1 MQEYSVKVT
10 LPDGQVMAVTAS
22 ESDTLE
28 AVADRFKD
36 YYEDDIILGIVNGR
50 LRELNKKI
58 KSDCELSFV
67 TTADRDGRRTYRR
80 SVVLLLQRAIYDVYG
95 SMTQLHVMHSLGEG
109 YYCQLEKAVECAGS
123 QQEKYN
129 EDTDLQGSRENSE
142 KSVTEH
148 DIDRIV
154 CSMYSFV
161 EKDLPITKHSA
172 KTQYAEQLFK
182 EKGLH
187 DKERL
192 LHYRRSSRVNLYELD
207 GVVDYFYG
215 FMAPSTGMLKYFDI
229 VPYENGFVLL
239 FPGANSRSVEPL
251 VTSNKLFHTL
261 DDSRE
266 WSKMLGI
273 GTIGSLNDAIAA
285 GRGQEI
291 MLLQEALMEQKIG
304 NLAAQ
309 IASDDKK
316 KFVMIAG
323 PSSSGKTSFA
333 NRLSI
338 QLIAKGRKPHPLSL
352 DDYYVDRE
360 LCPKHPDGSFD
371 FECLES
377 IDVKLFNEDMN
388 RLLKGEAVDMPS
400 FNFKTGKRE
409 YRGRKLVLGP
419 DDILVIEGIHGLND
433 RLSQLIPPEHKFKIY
448 ISALTQ
454 LNIDEHNPLSTT
466 DERLIRRIVR
476 DARTRGTNAME
487 TIAMWPSVRKGER
500 ENIFP
505 FQEQADVMFNSALV
519 YELAVLKVYAEP
531 LLFGIER
538 DCPEYLE
545 AKRLL
550 KLLDYFLPMP
560 ADGIPNNSLLREF
573 VGGSCFN
580 V

>member
-129 EDTDLQGSRENSE
+129 EDTGQGSRENSE

>member
-28 AVADRFKD
+28 VVADRFKD

-109 YYCQLEKAVECAGS
+109 YYCQLEK
-123 QQEKYN
+123 
-129 EDTDLQGSRENSE
+129 
-142 KSVTEH
+142 SVTEH

-182 EKGLH
+182 EKGQH

-229 VPYENGFVLL
+229 VPYESGFVLL

-360 LCPKHPDGSFD
+360 FCPKNPDGSFD

-377 IDVKLFNEDMN
+377 IDIKLFNEDMN

-409 YRGRKLVLGP
+409 YRGRKLTLGA